1 MSFSEG
7 KWERFPGTAQHISVG
22 QAGVFI
28 VDGNN
33 QMQKKNDGNNQMQE
47 KNDGNNQMQE
57 KKGESWTVVQSGED
71 IADISVGQQTVWVVM
86 KNNTIFRRKSSWEKL
101 PGSLT
106 NVSTLLYYRLVPSKS
121 TTDTF
126 CQAQFQLAV
135 QCQSN

>member
-33 QMQKKNDGNNQMQE
+33 QMQ
-47 KNDGNNQMQE
+47 E
-57 KKGESWTVVQSGED
+57 KKGESWTVVQGGED

>member
-33 QMQKKNDGNNQMQE
+33 QMQE

-57 KKGESWTVVQSGED
+57 KKGESWTVVQGGED

>member
-7 KWERFPGTAQHISVG
+7 EWKRFPGTAQHISVG

-28 VDGNN
+28 V
-33 QMQKKNDGNNQMQE
+33 DGNNQMQE

-57 KKGESWTVVQSGED
+57 KKGESWTVVQGGED